1 MSGFVPWD
9 SQSLEDWARQH
20 ARGITIDLA
29 GHRTH
34 YIEKGEGPPLI
45 LLHGFFYD
53 SYLWAENID
62 ALSRHFTVYALD
74 LWGCGYSTRE
84 PMEYGYALYAEQLRL
99 FMDEMGI
106 SRASIAGQS
115 MGAGTAIKFCVQHRN
130 RVDRLVLV
138 DAAAMPNPLPA
149 MAKFFNLPGLGE
161 FLLTRKTDLFRRT
174 ALKDVFIHDA
184 SKITDDYY
192 DNVTRAHKIRG
203 SVAVGFRIQR
213 ADFFDKLSD
222 EVRSLG
228 SLDVPVLLVWGRE
241 DKAIP
246 LRCAQQMH
254 ALLPGSRLQILD
266 KAGHVS
272 NFEQADAFNRL
283 AIDFLR
289 ASAPPSN
296 RAVEATTDRGNPMP
310 VA

>member
-9 SQSLEDWARQH
+9 SQSLDDWTRRH
-20 ARGITIDLA
+20 ARGATIELA
-29 GHRTH
+29 GYRTH

-53 SYLWAENID
+53 TYLWAENID
-62 ALSRHFTVYALD
+62 ALARHFKVYALD
-74 LWGCGYSTRE
+74 LWGCGYSTRD
-84 PMEYGYALYAEQLRL
+84 PMDYGYALYAEQLRL
-99 FMDEMGI
+99 FMDAMGLAH
-106 SRASIAGQS
+106 ASIAGQS
-115 MGAGTAIKFCVQHRN
+115 MGAGTAIKFCVEHRD

-138 DAAAMPNPLPA
+138 DAAGMPNPLPA

-161 FLLTRKTDLFRRT
+161 FLLTRKTDLFRRM
-174 ALKDVFIHDA
+174 ALKDLFIHDA
-184 SKITDDYY
+184 SRITDDYY
-192 DNVTRAHKIRG
+192 ANVVRAHKIAG
-203 SVAVGFRIQR
+203 SVTAGFGIQR

-222 EVRSLG
+222 EVRALG
-228 SLDVPVLLVWGRE
+228 SLDVPVMLVWGRQ

-246 LRCAQQMH
+246 LHCAQQMH
-254 ALLPGSRLQILD
+254 ALLPGSRLEILD
-266 KAGHVS
+266 RAGHVA

-289 ASAPPSN
+289 ESASARTQVAGPPT
-296 RAVEATTDRGNPMP
+296 ERGTPMP